1 MHKYILYVMI
11 LGLGLFAGWLIF
23 GGEQNAAMHS
33 SDDHTAEEHGSFS
46 HNHDAAAGQLWTCS
60 MHPQIM
66 LPELDDCPICG
77 MDLIPVEPDVDGLAG
92 NEISMGPTAMALAN
106 IQTTIVGSATSNA
119 YVGSGIALSGK
130 ITENAD
136 ETATQP
142 AHFDGR
148 IERLFV
154 NSIGQ
159 KVHRGQ
165 RVATVYAP
173 ELVAAQQELITAFR
187 IRASQPQLYKAV
199 RNKFHHWKIHG
210 DVLDDIERTGK
221 VVEHFPI
228 YSHVSG
234 VVTDISVN
242 EGAHIMNGMP
252 IFKISNLN
260 SVWAEF
266 DAYENQIA
274 QFKRGQ
280 HIKMI
285 SNAYPGKTFDAVV
298 SFIDPVLNTQTRT
311 VTVRA
316 VLENSKGIL
325 KPGMF
330 VKGTIQSTAGIDY
343 DDGTNDSAEIDPM
356 PFLEVPMKKSA
367 YLPVRCCGQGNVH
380 WFT

>member
-1 MHKYILYVMI
+1 M
-11 LGLGLFAGWLIF
+11 
-23 GGEQNAAMHS
+23 
-33 SDDHTAEEHGSFS
+33 
-46 HNHDAAAGQLWTCS
+46 
-60 MHPQIM
+60 
-66 LPELDDCPICG
+66 
-77 MDLIPVEPDVDGLAG
+77 
-92 NEISMGPTAMALAN
+92 
-106 IQTTIVGSATSNA
+106 
-119 YVGSGIALSGK
+119 
-130 ITENAD
+130 
-136 ETATQP
+136 
-142 AHFDGR
+142 
-148 IERLFV
+148 
-154 NSIGQ
+154 
-159 KVHRGQ
+159 
-165 RVATVYAP
+165 ATVYAP

-343 DDGTNDSAEIDPM
+343 DDGTNDSAEIDPNAVLGSANEKVSIPASAVLWTGKRSLVYVKTNPDRPVFEM
-356 PFLEVPMKKSA
+356 REVTLGNRNGGNFVITNGLQHGDEIVTNGTFSVDAAAQLQGKKSMM
-367 YLPVRCCGQGNVH
+367 GHHGN
-380 WFT
+380 